1 MQHDQQESTSVR
13 RSALLQAVELTMK
26 ATPEGRSSCSEG
38 KKAGPF
44 RLLELLA
51 DIAAAEVGRAF
62 VPATEVIAGDAMS
75 S

>member
-1 MQHDQQESTSVR
+1 
-13 RSALLQAVELTMK
+13 MK

-51 DIAAAEVGRAF
+51 DIAAAAVGRAF